1 MEEVLTVRRWRR
13 YGADRLFV
21 TEETGARLG
30 SVDLQSGEVVADD
43 PEREVG
49 LRRAAQAWLRTDAR
63 ADVTELVLPVPTSP
77 PDALDALDEAA
88 LQAWLGPDSRDVPDD
103 RYRTGR
109 ASSLRTRLDRLTD
122 EGWEVVRDVPLGRQG
137 DVVEHLLI
145 GPGGIFTVG
154 ERREAG
160 RACPKV
166 APADGVAGDPT
177 RPRPSV
183 PDDASHHAPHGAPHA
198 GIPSWAAAPAES
210 QPSVVVDGRQMI
222 VDGTPVAALRVARLE
237 AARVHGLLV
246 AAAISGISVR
256 GVVVVQGDLQVVGP
270 AGQDDP
276 LAVHRSDVPGLFRRM
291 PVRLDPARVHAIA
304 QIARRRRTWSH

>member
-1 MEEVLTVRRWRR
+1 MRRWRR

-43 PEREVG
+43 PEREAG

-63 ADVTELVLPVPTSP
+63 VDVTELVLPVPTTP

-109 ASSLRTRLDRLTD
+109 ASSLRARLDRLTD

-154 ERREAG
+154 ERRDAG
-160 RACPKV
+160 VACPK
-166 APADGVAGDPT
+166 AGTADDPT
-177 RPRPSV
+177 DRATAGS
-183 PDDASHHAPHGAPHA
+183 AHS
-198 GIPSWAAAPAES
+198 GIPSWAATPAES

-270 AGQDDP
+270 AGHDDP
-276 LAVHRSDVPGLFRRM
+276 LVVHRTDVPGLFRRM

>member
-1 MEEVLTVRRWRR
+1 VEEVLTVRRWRR

-43 PEREVG
+43 PEREAG

-63 ADVTELVLPVPTSP
+63 ADVTELVLPVPTAPS
-77 PDALDALDEAA
+77 DALDALDEAA

-109 ASSLRTRLDRLTD
+109 ASSVRTRLDRLAD

-137 DVVEHLLI
+137 DVVEHLLV
-145 GPGGIFTVG
+145 GPGGIFTVS
-154 ERREAG
+154 ERREAARRCPGDALADAQVNAQVQTQVNGDDVDG
-160 RACPKV
+160 RP
-166 APADGVAGDPT
+166 GAGPN
-177 RPRPSV
+177 
-183 PDDASHHAPHGAPHA
+183 
-198 GIPSWAAAPAES
+198 
-210 QPSVVVDGRQMI
+210 VVVDGRQMI

-237 AARVHGLLV
+237 ASRVQGLLL
-246 AAAISGISVR
+246 AAAIPGISVR
-256 GVVVVQGDLQVVGP
+256 GVVVVHGDLQVVGP
-270 AGQDDP
+270 AGPEDP
-276 LAVHRSDVPGLFRRM
+276 LVVHRTDVPGLFRRM
-291 PVRLDPARVHAIA
+291 PVRLDPARARAIA

>member
-1 MEEVLTVRRWRR
+1 MRRWRR

-43 PEREVG
+43 PEREAG
-49 LRRAAQAWLRTDAR
+49 LRRAAQAWLRTDGR
-63 ADVTELVLPVPTSP
+63 VDVTELVLPVPTTP

-154 ERREAG
+154 ERRDAG
-160 RACPKV
+160 RACP
-166 APADGVAGDPT
+166 ATARADGSSVRPGEPVPVEPVAGE
-177 RPRPSV
+177 
-183 PDDASHHAPHGAPHA
+183 
-198 GIPSWAAAPAES
+198 AEPE
-210 QPSVVVDGRQMI
+210 PSVVVDGRQMI
-222 VDGTPVAALRVARLE
+222 VDGMPVAALRVARLE
-237 AARVHGLLV
+237 AARVQGLLV
-246 AAAISGISVR
+246 AAAISGVSVR

-270 AGQDDP
+270 AGHDDP
-276 LAVHRSDVPGLFRRM
+276 LVVHRTDVPGLFRRM

>member
-43 PEREVG
+43 PEREAG

-63 ADVTELVLPVPTSP
+63 ADVTELVLPVPTTA
-77 PDALDALDEAA
+77 PDALDELDEAA

-109 ASSLRTRLDRLTD
+109 GSSLRTRLDRLTE

-154 ERREAG
+154 ERRDAG
-160 RACPKV
+160 RACPTDR
-166 APADGVAGDPT
+166 PADGAADTAG
-177 RPRPSV
+177 PSAGS
-183 PDDASHHAPHGAPHA
+183 PADLSDTCSETTSGAPT
-198 GIPSWAAAPAES
+198 PTEAA
-210 QPSVVVDGRQMI
+210 PSVVVDGRQMV

-276 LAVHRSDVPGLFRRM
+276 LVVHRSDVPGVFRRM
-291 PVRLDPARVHAIA
+291 PARLDPARVHAIA